1 MVNLVSNSTV
11 CVVMTCQVQWY
22 HGSRLIRPSS
32 KYSMQLSRDGECALR
47 INEAGRD
54 DVGQYSCCASN
65 VVGRDICFAD
75 VFVEGAELID
85 NTSYI
90 SKEAMSK
97 ISLVTRSALMTYVY
111 LLENCLFI
119 LMGK

>member
-1 MVNLVSNSTV
+1 M
-11 CVVMTCQVQWY
+11 QWY

-32 KYSMQLSRDGECALR
+32 KYSMQLSRDGECALC
-47 INEAGRD
+47 INQASRD

-75 VFVEGAELID
+75 VFVEGAERID

-90 SKEAMSK
+90 SKEALSK
-97 ISLVTRSALMTYVY
+97 ISLVTRSALVKCVY
-111 LLENCLFI
+111 LFENCLCR
-119 LMGK
+119 LVNK